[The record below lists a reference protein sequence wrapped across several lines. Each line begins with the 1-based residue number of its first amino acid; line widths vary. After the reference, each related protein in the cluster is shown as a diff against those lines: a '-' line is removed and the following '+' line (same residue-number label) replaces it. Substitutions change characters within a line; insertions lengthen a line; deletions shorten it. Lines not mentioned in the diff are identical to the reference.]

1 MEHNQHFAQ
10 LQEEMRN
17 NFSDI
22 KAESILAIALDGGLG
37 DDEYCIAADSLFS
50 RSYSRDI
57 LFSTIEEDANKKD
70 FLQLHLSRSGLHDHL
85 PEGLFYQPEKLK
97 YRDTDATI
105 MAEDHI
111 KNKQKEQEI
120 RRFFMPFENA
130 FFGQRMQLESEEIQL
145 LEGLQN
151 GILNEYFMNFWGIS
165 SALPHSLVTPLIELL
180 PYANKIAGNLSI
192 TTQCL
197 GKILQ
202 EKVTTRPLPAPV
214 TEVGTEYIYGLGIQ
228 QLGLN
233 MVLGDK
239 FDEDFPLIEFSIGP
253 LQNSKI
259 EDYLSG
265 GCKEEFLNTFYS
277 FFMPVEASAITK
289 IEIEKE
295 KEYMILDLEVEPILG
310 YSSVLYESLQTSR

>member
-1 MEHNQHFAQ
+1 MEHIQHFAQ
-10 LQEEMRN
+10 LQEEIRT

-22 KAESILAIALDGGLG
+22 KAESILAIALEGGLEE
-37 DDEYCIAADSLFS
+37 DEYCIASDSLFS

-57 LFSTIEEDANKKD
+57 LFSTVEEDANKKG
-70 FLQLHLSRSGLHDHL
+70 FLQLHLSRSSLHDHL
-85 PEGLFYQPEKLK
+85 PEGLFYQPEKLN
-97 YRDTDATI
+97 YRNTDASI
-105 MAEDHI
+105 MAADHI
-111 KNKQKEQEI
+111 KNRQKEQEI

-165 SALPHSLVTPLIELL
+165 SALPYSLITPLIELL

-197 GKILQ
+197 EKILQ
-202 EKVTTRPLPAPV
+202 EQVTTRPIAAPV
-214 TEVGTEYIYGLGIQ
+214 TEVGREYIYGLGIQ

-239 FDEDFPLIEFSIGP
+239 FSEDYPLIEFSIGP

-259 EDYLSG
+259 EDYLKG
-265 GCKEEFLNTFYS
+265 GNREEFLNTFYS

-289 IEIEKE
+289 IEVEKE
-295 KEYMILDLEVEPILG
+295 KEFMVLDLEAEPILG
-310 YSSVLYESLQTSR
+310 YSSVLF